1 MTPAARV
8 AAAIKICDQI
18 IQGQRTEIALTR
30 WARASRFA
38 GSKDRA
44 AVRDLVYSARRRWLS
59 AQAVSGGHTG
69 RDILRG
75 VLMQQ
80 NADLDALFGG
90 GGHAPAVLTDDERV
104 IHAAQ
109 TDTQSCD
116 IPNWLWDY
124 WCAQLGDR
132 AHSVAQALREPAPVF
147 VRVNVAKISR
157 EQACASLAD
166 DGITAVQHP
175 TVETA
180 LTISGRSGALSHCH
194 ACKHG
199 WIEPQDASS
208 QFSALVLPRNS
219 GGRILD
225 YCAGGGGKS
234 LALAAWTGGTVTA
247 YDANVARMASIPE
260 RATRAGHGIVVA
272 ETTSDLSNDYDVV
285 FCDVPC
291 SGSGTWR
298 RDPDGKHSL
307 DGAKFDAL
315 LPLQAQILR
324 TAQHHVGPNGQLI
337 YATCSVF
344 EDENLGQIYAFC
356 NDHPQWHLQESHQ
369 FYPDDQGDGFF
380 VARLT
385 QVAG

>member
-8 AAAIKICDQI
+8 AAAIEICDQI

-44 AVRDLVYSARRRWLS
+44 AVRDLVYTARRRWLS
-59 AQAVSGGHTG
+59 AQAVSGGYTG

-80 NADLDALFGG
+80 DADLDALFGV
-90 GGHAPAVLTDDERV
+90 GGHAPAALTDDERI
-104 IHAAQ
+104 IHATQ
-109 TDTQSCD
+109 TDAQSCD
-116 IPNWLWDY
+116 IPDWLWDY

-132 AHSVAQALREPAPVF
+132 AHPVAQALREAAPVF
-147 VRVNVAKISR
+147 VRVNLAQVTR

-166 DGITAVQHP
+166 DAITAQLHP

-194 ACKHG
+194 AYKQG

-208 QFSALVLPRNS
+208 QFSATVLPRNS
-219 GGRILD
+219 GGQILD

-234 LALAAWTGGTVTA
+234 LALAAWTAGNVTA
-247 YDANVARMASIPE
+247 HDDNVARMASIPE
-260 RATRAGHGIVVA
+260 RAARAGHNIEIV
-272 ETTSDLSNDYDVV
+272 ETATDLSKFYDVV

-307 DGAKFDAL
+307 DRRKYDDI

-324 TAQHHVGPNGQLI
+324 AAQHHVAPNGQLI

-344 EDENLGQIYAFC
+344 GDENLGQIHAFC
-356 NDHPQWHLQESHQ
+356 SDYPQWHLRESHQ
-369 FYPDDQGDGFF
+369 FYPDAQGDGFF

>member
-8 AAAIKICDQI
+8 AAAIEICDQI
-18 IQGQRTEIALTR
+18 IAGQRTETALTR

-44 AVRDLVYSARRRWLS
+44 AVRDLVYTARRRWIS

-80 NADLDALFGG
+80 DADLDVLFGG
-90 GGHAPAVLTDDERV
+90 GGHAPASLTDDERTF
-104 IHAAQ
+104 HPTQ
-109 TDTQSCD
+109 TDAQSCD
-116 IPNWLWDY
+116 IPDWLWDH
-124 WCAQLGDR
+124 WCARLGDR
-132 AHSVAQALREPAPVF
+132 AQSVAQSLRDPAPVF
-147 VRVNVAKISR
+147 VRVNVAKTTR
-157 EQACASLAD
+157 EQVCDSLAQ
-166 DGITAVQHP
+166 DGITAALHP
-175 TVETA
+175 QVETA
-180 LTISGRSGALSHCH
+180 LIISGRSGALSQCH
-194 ACKHG
+194 AYKQG
-199 WIEPQDASS
+199 WIEPQDAAS

-234 LALAAWTGGTVTA
+234 LALAAWTGGNVTA
-247 YDANVARMASIPE
+247 HDANATRMATIPD
-260 RATRAGHGIVVA
+260 RAARAGHPIQVF
-272 ETTSDLSNDYDVV
+272 ENTSELSHDYDVV

-307 DGAKFDAL
+307 DAAKFDAL

-324 TAQHHVGPNGQLI
+324 AAQHHVGPNGQLI
-337 YATCSVF
+337 YATCSVLD
-344 EDENLGQIYAFC
+344 DENTDQLHAFC
-356 NDHPQWHLQESHQ
+356 REHPRWQIQDCHQ
-369 FYPDDQGDGFF
+369 FYPDALGDGFF

-385 QVAG
+385 QVAV